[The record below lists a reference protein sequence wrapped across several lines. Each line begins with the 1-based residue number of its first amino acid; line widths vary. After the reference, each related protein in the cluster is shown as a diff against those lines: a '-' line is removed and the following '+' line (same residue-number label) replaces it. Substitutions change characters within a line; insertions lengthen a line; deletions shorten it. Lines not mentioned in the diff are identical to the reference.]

1 MKYRKLGKSG
11 IKVSEIGFGAWTI
24 ALDWW
29 TTHNKKIDDDEAI
42 RMLKRAYDLGIN
54 FYEMA
59 DMYGNGK
66 SEKLVAQAF
75 KDMRGARGV
84 GGVDGE
90 EIVYSTKWGY
100 DMYTN
105 EQVGHS
111 ELPQKHND
119 SKFLEYAFQQSL
131 SRLQTDCIDVY
142 SLHNPKMNTIK
153 NNELF
158 GSLDALVNNGK
169 IRSHG
174 VALGPAIGWKDEG
187 LFAMENRN
195 ITCLQTVYNILEQD
209 PGRTFFDV
217 ARKNNVGI
225 MVRVPDASGVLTGK
239 VNEKTVFDKN
249 DHRSSRKREWI
260 IGAMQKVEKMK
271 PLALANGWNITELA
285 VKFILS
291 QKEVAV
297 VLPTVIDIE
306 ELETFAGMSDGKF
319 LADKDI
325 AEIRGLYENNF
336 NIEPFASAST
346 STSISPTSS

>member
-29 TTHNKKIDDDEAI
+29 TGANKKIDDDEAI

-75 KDMRGARGV
+75 KDMRGGV

-119 SKFLEYAFQQSL
+119 PEYLEYALQQSL
-131 SRLQTDCIDVY
+131 IRLQTDCIDVY
-142 SLHNPKMNTIK
+142 SLHNPKMNAIK
-153 NNELF
+153 NDELF
-158 GSLDALVNNGK
+158 RSLDACVKSGK
-169 IRSHG
+169 IRGHG

-187 LFAMENRN
+187 LLAMENRN

-209 PGRTFFDV
+209 PGKTFFDI
-217 ARKNNVGI
+217 AKKNRVGI
-225 MVRVPDASGVLTGK
+225 MVRVPHASGVLTGK

-260 IGAMQKVEKMK
+260 VEAMQKVEKMK
-271 PLALANGWNITELA
+271 PIGLVNGWNITQLA
-285 VKFILS
+285 IKFILS
-291 QKEVAV
+291 QKEVSV

-306 ELETFAGMSDGKF
+306 ELEMFAEMSDGKY
-319 LADKDI
+319 LADKNI
-325 AEIRGLYENNF
+325 AEIRGLYDNNF
-336 NIEPFASAST
+336 NITPSASAST
-346 STSISPTSS
+346 SISTSLSK